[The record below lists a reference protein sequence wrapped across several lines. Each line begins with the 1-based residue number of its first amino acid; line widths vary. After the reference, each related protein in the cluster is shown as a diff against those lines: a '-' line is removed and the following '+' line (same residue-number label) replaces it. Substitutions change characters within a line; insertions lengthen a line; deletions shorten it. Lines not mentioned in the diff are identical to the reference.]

1 MREAD
6 LAAWRSGQRH
16 TIPDRGP
23 VKRSLVAF
31 VALVI
36 AAAACAPTGE
46 PPPSATGAPRG
57 GTATFAIWQE
67 PETLNPFY
75 GTQTVSTLV
84 NEITVEGLLQVDVD
98 GNRVPQ
104 LAAQVPTLPNG
115 QVKLSSDGKKM
126 DVTYTLK
133 SSVLWSDGKPFTS
146 ADVKFTW
153 QAIMRD
159 PKVTSREGYD
169 KIDSIDTPN
178 DTTVVIHYQEIYA
191 PFATRFGA
199 ILPKHVLESFEDM
212 SKSDYGR
219 KPVGT
224 GPFVVTEFAAGDH
237 ITAER
242 NPNYRVKDKPL
253 LDRIIFKS
261 VPSSEVAIAQLRAG
275 EVDGMWNILEA
286 QLPDLEKD
294 PNLRFSISVA
304 PDIERLVFNLSKRAD
319 PGDPKVPHP
328 VLGDIAMRHALL
340 LATPKQ
346 QIIDKLL
353 FGKVKAA
360 TSPLSQGWA
369 VPKDL
374 TQEGYDPAKAKQLL
388 DQAGW
393 VPGPDGIRAKS
404 GNRAKL
410 EINTT
415 TGNKTREQTEQILVD
430 EWKNIGVEL
439 TIKNYPSSVLFG
451 SWKQNGPRKKGNYDV
466 YLYTTSASIDP
477 HNHLNQ
483 HFNCANI
490 PQPSNNGAGFNYWR
504 FCSAAVDALLD
515 KAGSTVDEAE
525 RAKAYAQVLRIL
537 NDNYLSVWLYT
548 RSNIEGFRA
557 NVGGYRGNTW
567 DNITSSAE
575 DWFVRR

>member
-1 MREAD
+1 MKRR
-6 LAAWRSGQRH
+6 LAAL
-16 TIPDRGP
+16 
-23 VKRSLVAF
+23 VVALVAF
-31 VALVI
+31 
-36 AAAACAPTGE
+36 AACAPSGQ
-46 PPPSATGAPRG
+46 PPASASAGPRG
-57 GTATFAIWQE
+57 GTLTFALWQE
-67 PETLNPFY
+67 PETLNPYY
-75 GTQTVSTLV
+75 GTQTVSGLV
-84 NEITVEGLLQVDVD
+84 SEIAVEGLLSVDTD
-98 GNRVPQ
+98 GNYIPQ
-104 LAAQVPTLPNG
+104 LAAQVPSLQNG

-133 SSVLWSDGKPFTS
+133 SGVLWSNGKPFTS

-153 QAIMRD
+153 QTIMKD

-169 KIDSIDTPN
+169 KIDSIDTLN
-178 DTTVVIHYQEIYA
+178 DTTVVVHYKEIYA
-191 PFATRFGA
+191 PFATRFGW
-199 ILPKHVLESFEDM
+199 ILPKHLLESFEDM
-212 SKSDYGR
+212 SKSEYGR
-219 KPVGT
+219 RPLGT
-224 GPFVVTEFAAGDH
+224 GPFMITEFVGGDH

-242 NPNYRVKDKPL
+242 NANYRVKDKPL

-261 VPSSEVAIAQLRAG
+261 VPSSEVAIAQLKAG

-286 QLPDLEKD
+286 QVPDLERD
-294 PNLRFSISVA
+294 QNLRIVSVIA
-304 PDIERLVFNLSKRAD
+304 PDIERLVFHLAKRAD
-319 PGDPKVPHP
+319 PAHPNVPHP

-360 TSPLSQGWA
+360 SSPLSQGWA

-374 TQEGYDPAKAKQLL
+374 VQEGYDPAKAKQLL

-393 VPGPDGIRAKS
+393 LPGPDGIRMKS

-430 EWKNIGVEL
+430 EWKAIGVEL
-439 TIKNYPSSVLFG
+439 TIKNYPSAVLFG
-451 SWKQNGPRKKGNYDV
+451 PWAQNGPRKKGNFDV
-466 YLYTTSASIDP
+466 YLYTTNASIDP

-504 FCSAAVDALLD
+504 FCNKDVDDFLA
-515 KAGSTVDEAE
+515 KAGSSVDQSE
-525 RAKAYAQVLRIL
+525 RAKFYAQVLKIV
-537 NDNYLSVWLYT
+537 NDNYLSAWLYT
-548 RSNIEGFRA
+548 RANIDAFRA

-567 DNITSSAE
+567 DNITWSAE
-575 DWFVRR
+575 DWFARR